1 MTREE
6 RKKQRC
12 QRCPSFMTDEACGYI
27 VRNLQRKC
35 PDLSDFEDG
44 YDLAIE
50 DAIAWLKENANKY
63 IVDLGIGYEQH
74 EFVVGGMCWVD
85 MEKAISGE

>member
-1 MTREE
+1 
-6 RKKQRC
+6 
-12 QRCPSFMTDEACGYI
+12 MTDKACGYI
-27 VRNLQRKC
+27 VRNLQRMC
-35 PDLSDFEDG
+35 PVLSDFEDG

-50 DAIAWLKENANKY
+50 DAIAWMKENANKY

-85 MEKAISGE
+85 MEKAITGE